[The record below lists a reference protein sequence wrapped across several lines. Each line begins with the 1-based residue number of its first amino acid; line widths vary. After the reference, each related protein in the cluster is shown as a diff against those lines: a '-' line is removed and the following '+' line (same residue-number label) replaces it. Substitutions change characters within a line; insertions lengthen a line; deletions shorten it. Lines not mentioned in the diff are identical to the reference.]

1 MSRRVAVVAVL
12 LTGLARPC
20 FGQQSETIAE
30 YLRGSGYEELL
41 KKPDRTLGEI
51 SGLLPQSRT
60 PAFAEFIRTR
70 FSREFT
76 LAALRGAVENLR
88 LNKLVGNTPTGT
100 GTTALLSKVAVPGAF
115 GFASEVGA
123 ITQSTNGTT
132 TTLRANLLG
141 LVNLVAGNEQFPT
154 CPDVTLA
161 DCAPTS
167 RWLRRFSVSTS
178 FDSLG
183 ASSGGTEEAAPSAS
197 TDFFGGNFRLSSWTA
212 RVDLTANDPDDAR
225 YLERWKAAVPKLRTT
240 EALKFTAS
248 IDALIGP
255 GGKISDAYA
264 QWRAEAFSALQKLPA
279 GAFEAELERQLE
291 VLVGRMVAA
300 DPEFWNKV
308 VAVRRT
314 TDEFFAVRNEVL
326 KAIQSHQAS
335 LEYVDNKPVDQPE
348 LSTVRFIYSHQPSA
362 RSAVL
367 VTANV
372 AARWYTHEL
381 EVVDDTGAPVPDQG
395 RFRDIQ
401 VAGQIDRRL
410 GPGMGESVFSLGA
423 YYQWMADDA
432 LLKFDPEDGTAPGSG
447 IELTDTA
454 IKVLDSKGHIGVV
467 QVKLTVPIRGAMK
480 VPLSLTWANRKELV
494 TELEKKSVFKAQI
507 GFTLDFDSLL
517 KGKS

>member
-1 MSRRVAVVAVL
+1 MSRRVALLASFLLVGPAV
-12 LTGLARPC
+12 PC
-20 FGQQSETIAE
+20 FGQQSEAIAE

-41 KKPDRTLGEI
+41 KKPDRTPIEVR
-51 SGLLPQSRT
+51 GLLPQSRT
-60 PAFAEFIRTR
+60 PSFANFIRTR
-70 FSREFT
+70 FSREYT
-76 LAALRGAVENLR
+76 VAALRGAVENLR

-154 CPDVTLA
+154 CPDVTLP

-167 RWLRRFSVSTS
+167 RWLRRFSGSTS

-183 ASSGGTEEAAPSAS
+183 ASSEGTGEPAPSGS
-197 TDFFGGNFRLSSWTA
+197 TEFFGGNFRLSSWTV

-225 YLERWKAAVPKLRTT
+225 YLERWKAAVPRLRTT
-240 EALKFTAS
+240 ESLKLTES

-255 GGKISDAYA
+255 NGKVSDAYV
-264 QWRAEAFSALQKLPA
+264 QWLAEAVPALQKLPA

-291 VLVGRMVAA
+291 VLVGRMAAA

-308 VAVRRT
+308 VGVRRT
-314 TDEFFAVRNEVL
+314 SEEFFAVRNEVL

-335 LEYVDNKPVDQPE
+335 LEYVANKPVDQPE

-362 RSAVL
+362 RNAVL

-372 AARWYTHEL
+372 AARWYTRDL
-381 EVVDDTGAPVPDQG
+381 DVVDDSGAPVPDQG

-410 GPGMGESVFSLGA
+410 GPGLGDSVFTLGA

-432 LLKFDPEDGTAPGSG
+432 LLKFEGDTAPGSG
-447 IELTDTA
+447 IELTNTA
-454 IKVLDSKGHIGVV
+454 IKVLDTKGSIGVI
-467 QVKLTVPIRGAMK
+467 QAKLTVPIRGAMK
-480 VPLSLTWANRKELV
+480 VPLSVTWANKKELV
-494 TELEKKSVFKAQI
+494 TELEKKSVFKAQV
-507 GFTLDFDSLL
+507 GFTLDFDGLL
-517 KGKS
+517 KGKL